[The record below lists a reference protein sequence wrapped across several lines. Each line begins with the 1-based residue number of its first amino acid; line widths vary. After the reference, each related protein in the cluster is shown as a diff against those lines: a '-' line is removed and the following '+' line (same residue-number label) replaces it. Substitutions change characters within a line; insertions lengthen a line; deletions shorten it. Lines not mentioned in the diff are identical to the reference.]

1 MRILMMT
8 LLMATTS
15 GALHAADPEKGN
27 AETGARS
34 ALKDGRFELSM
45 TQMRAIPVS
54 ADQRFSMDSGFDL
67 QPAHPVGDDRFDLN
81 STLHTKSALATC
93 GGVNDLIFANGFD

>member
-8 LLMATTS
+8 LLLATTS
-15 GALHAADPEKGN
+15 GALHAADPEKGD
-27 AETGARS
+27 AESGARS
-34 ALKDGRFELSM
+34 ALTDGHFELSM

-54 ADQRFSMDSGFDL
+54 TDRRFSMDSGFDQ
-67 QPAHPVGDDRFDLN
+67 QPANPVGDGRFELK